1 VLLVLFYLQ
10 SFGTVTAGAYKGH
23 HSFNNFFPP
32 SVTMASSGSSLPS
45 LSI

>member
-23 HSFNNFFPP
+23 HPFIIFFPP
-32 SVTMASSGSSLPS
+32 SMTMTSSASSLPL